1 MIETKNY
8 VVFCEDDITI
18 MFDKISGTFSEVP
31 NEKDDNNNYDLIYE
45 NNFSSCKKIADTFAC
60 EGPRLGRLSF
70 LTTQYCNL
78 QCRYCFANSGTYNAT
93 QKVAMN
99 TEIMKRAFACLCNKY
114 EDGINLVHFF
124 GGEPMLGYKNIEE
137 FVPWCYEFCK
147 EKKIVPPVFSIV
159 SNGTIMNDEIYE
171 FFNKYR
177 VNIVVSIDGN
187 RELND
192 LTRVSGSITSVYDV
206 IKKNFSNLPKQRNF
220 KIGCE
225 MTLNKNHIKAYRKG
239 IVKEWLNDM
248 CQIGFNY
255 ATVGVVETSE
265 KDCKITKEERSIL
278 ENIERETIDYFFER
292 LMKEEDFRSVEI
304 VNLIR
309 QLASHKRALSCG
321 AGYHSLTVTPNGTIL
336 PCYQFYHDNKFD
348 MGTIE
353 KEDEKKFNQVKEIFK
368 NRELSKAKECETC
381 WLNGYCTVQCK
392 GFSYNTYGELNH
404 VAESRCW
411 MLNAA
416 IRRILMQ
423 MVKMHK
429 KPEVY
434 DYFVKRLYEFNKSY
448 TYN

>member
-1 MIETKNY
+1 MTASRACNY
-8 VVFCEDDITI
+8 LQNAAATTYKKFLQ
-18 MFDKISGTFSEVP
+18 FYAKR
-31 NEKDDNNNYDLIYE
+31 
-45 NNFSSCKKIADTFAC
+45 SCKK
-60 EGPRLGRLSF
+60 
-70 LTTQYCNL
+70 Q
-78 QCRYCFANSGTYNAT
+78 
-93 QKVAMN
+93 
-99 TEIMKRAFACLCNKY
+99 
-114 EDGINLVHFF
+114 
-124 GGEPMLGYKNIEE
+124 LGYKNIEE

>member
-1 MIETKNY
+1 MS
-8 VVFCEDDITI
+8 TI
-18 MFDKISGTFSEVP
+18 
-31 NEKDDNNNYDLIYE
+31 
-45 NNFSSCKKIADTFAC
+45 
-60 EGPRLGRLSF
+60 
-70 LTTQYCNL
+70 QY
-78 QCRYCFANSGTYNAT
+78 
-93 QKVAMN
+93 
-99 TEIMKRAFACLCNKY
+99 
-114 EDGINLVHFF
+114 
-124 GGEPMLGYKNIEE
+124 
-137 FVPWCYEFCK
+137 
-147 EKKIVPPVFSIV
+147 
-159 SNGTIMNDEIYE
+159 
-171 FFNKYR
+171 
-177 VNIVVSIDGN
+177 
-187 RELND
+187 
-192 LTRVSGSITSVYDV
+192 TSVYDV